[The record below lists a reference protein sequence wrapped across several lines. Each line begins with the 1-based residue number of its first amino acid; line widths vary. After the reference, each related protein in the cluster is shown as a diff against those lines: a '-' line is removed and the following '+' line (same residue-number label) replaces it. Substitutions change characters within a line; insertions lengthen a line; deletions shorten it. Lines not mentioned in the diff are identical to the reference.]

1 MPDHTQGSTHPDPS
15 DEVRQLAADS
25 IADLGNGQ
33 AAASVPGASGH
44 DDPQRRREAVAS
56 VFDDPRIHG
65 ADHVSV
71 TVPRGD
77 TEALDEVRSRL
88 EDEHTRSAGATVIV
102 EGRPF
107 GGAPGPKGDG
117 SDQPQEPSSND

>member
-1 MPDHTQGSTHPDPS
+1 MTDQDQGSTHPEPS
-15 DEVRQLAADS
+15 DETKQLAADS

-44 DDPQRRREAVAS
+44 DDPQMRREVVAT

-65 ADHVSV
+65 ADRVSV
-71 TVPRGD
+71 SVPRGD

-88 EDEHTRSAGATVIV
+88 EEGHTRSAGATVIV
-102 EGRPF
+102 EGRPTSD
-107 GGAPGPKGDG
+107 AARG
-117 SDQPQEPSSND
+117 STP